1 MALKDLPAQA
11 QPREKL
17 AAHGPSALSDIEL
30 LAIVLRTGMAGKG
43 VLQLAQELLQQPGRA
58 GLSGLL
64 QAGHADLKAIKG
76 LGPSKCAQLLAVLEL
91 ARRAMAEQLRERPAL
106 ASPEAVARYLQL
118 HLAARQHEVF
128 AVLFLDGQH
137 RLIALEEMFRGTLTR
152 TSVYP
157 REVVLRALHHHAG
170 AVILAHNHPSGQVQA
185 SAADKA
191 VTQSLQAALG
201 LVDIQ
206 VLDHVIV
213 APGASLSMAGQGML

>member
-17 AAHGPSALSDIEL
+17 AARGPSALSDIEL

-43 VLQLAQELLQQPGRA
+43 VLQLAQELLQLPGRA

-128 AVLFLDGQH
+128 AVLFLDGQN

-152 TSVYP
+152 TSAYP

-213 APGASLSMAGQGML
+213 APGASLSMASEGLM

>member
-17 AAHGPSALSDIEL
+17 AARGPSALSDIEL

-43 VLQLAQELLQQPGRA
+43 VLQLAQELLQLPGRA

-106 ASPEAVARYLQL
+106 TSPEAVARYLQL

-213 APGASLSMAGQGML
+213 APGASLSMASEGLM